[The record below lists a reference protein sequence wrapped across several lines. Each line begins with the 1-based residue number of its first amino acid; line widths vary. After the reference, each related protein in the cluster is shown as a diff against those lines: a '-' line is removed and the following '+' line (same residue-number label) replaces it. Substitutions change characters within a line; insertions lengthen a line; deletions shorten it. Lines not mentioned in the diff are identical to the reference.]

1 MKRLIASFIVAT
13 SLISSVPASAE
24 QPSDTVPEI
33 TDLEIADADE
43 RIILQNIAVIS
54 SPVADVWA
62 AFATEDGYKSWA
74 VPVAFVDFRVGG
86 FFETSYNPEAK
97 IGDPANIKNEILA
110 YIPEQLLVLKNTQA
124 PPGFASRDILD
135 RLVSVFQ
142 FEALENGQTK
152 ITISGIGYGPDE
164 ESQRLVK
171 FFKAGNSWS
180 LGELNKMLAKKR
192 NAQSDRKTPFI
203 P

>member
-1 MKRLIASFIVAT
+1 MKQLIPSFVVAI

-24 QPSDTVPEI
+24 PANKKAPEI
-33 TDLEIADADE
+33 TELEIAGSNNQT
-43 RIILQNIAVIS
+43 ILQNVAVIS

-86 FFETSYNPEAK
+86 VFETSYNPEAK
-97 IGDPANIKNEILA
+97 KGDPANIKNEILA
-110 YIPEQLLVLKNTQA
+110 YIPEQLLVLKNIQA
-124 PPGFASRDILD
+124 PPGFASREILD

-180 LGELNKMLAKKR
+180 LGELTKMLAKKR
-192 NAQSDRKTPFI
+192 NAQSGK
-203 P
+203 